1 MKNNKSPLKF
11 VGAIGAMAAARRT
24 QNSLGRLGGLFG
36 RRQSGSYIQRAPG
49 TEGLDM
55 GGAGG
60 ATIGGQTV
68 GAPPVTD
75 VSAQF
80 NPAAMQNMQG
90 MFGDISGRQAT
101 LGASG
106 IFALEKHLSPVN
118 NEDDGVWAPGEADAA
133 FDKMKYTTDANIR
146 KGAGADLGTIKST
159 SSDLTAYKSPNP
171 PFDPTSEDD
180 GAGGKEYDT
189 N

>member
-1 MKNNKSPLKF
+1 MKNKKSPLKF
-11 VGAIGAMAAARRT
+11 LGGAIGAAGATAGTAFGT
-24 QNSLGRLGGLFG
+24 QLLGAGLSGLFG
-36 RRQSGSYIQRAPG
+36 GGNIAARNNQGGG
-49 TEGLDM
+49 TS
-55 GGAGG
+55 AGG
-60 ATIGGQTV
+60 SQAGIGSQV
-68 GAPPVTD
+68 QPVTD
-75 VSAQF
+75 ASAQF

>member
-1 MKNNKSPLKF
+1 MKNKKSPLKF
-11 VGAIGAMAAARRT
+11 GGVATTAAGALGT
-24 QNSLGRLGGLFG
+24 QNLIGRLGGLFG
-36 RRQSGSYIQRAPG
+36 RGRGNMSRHTGVGGLGEQYAGVGSRPANVV
-49 TEGLDM
+49 D
-55 GGAGG
+55 AG
-60 ATIGGQTV
+60 
-68 GAPPVTD
+68 
-75 VSAQF
+75 AQF
-80 NPAAMQNMQG
+80 DPTAMQHMQG